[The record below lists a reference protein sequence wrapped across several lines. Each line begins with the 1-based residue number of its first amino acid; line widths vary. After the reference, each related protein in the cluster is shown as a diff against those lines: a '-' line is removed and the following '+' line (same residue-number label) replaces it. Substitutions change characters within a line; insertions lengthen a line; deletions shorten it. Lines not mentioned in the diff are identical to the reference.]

1 MSKDNAGGGFLSKM
15 AQIVKRPSGGWNEL
29 DAQQGHRDSQY
40 NKQILAEMIERKRRN
55 DFVRKREFDML
66 RKLRNRVNDAE
77 QMQGGRPSFFQSSYS
92 SKPDDNRVGTLNKI
106 KAIEEEML
114 PQQASSLARMR
125 QADAAS
131 GKSAAQLQPNP
142 SGQMARPHPIKS
154 QSGVSTAFSP
164 KTMPSPTSI
173 HTTNPMERTQQL
185 PRPDRAAAGVPVT
198 SIHRQ
203 LQPSQSGTH
212 ASSVV
217 PPTARTPSLKPITQT
232 QSSVTKTTP
241 TVSAAPTPSAIP
253 KLLAVQAASKS
264 TSSSPVVGSANIL
277 KSANNAGSS
286 SDASDGTSSLFS
298 ASKFYAVDVQEL
310 ALDPDI
316 EEASIR
322 FASGDDAAAEQGL
335 LEILKRDGS
344 GTIDE
349 WLTLFDLYR
358 AIGKAD
364 AFENLA
370 IDFANRFSTSAP
382 QWFSMKAELA
392 SRTTVVAASTA
403 SLGKATWTADQVV
416 EPYQVTVLTKL
427 LERTPQP
434 WVLDWSA
441 LERIDPDSLLSL
453 VQLFKSWATTNVD
466 LRFVS
471 AAALRDCLQRT
482 TISGNADIDRGWWD
496 LRLFALRIMDMGDDF
511 EMTALDYCVTYEV
524 SPPSWEPPVCRY
536 RSLHAG
542 EAIDNGEGGD
552 VTSSS
557 APDKPPMFVESQL
570 HDSLLPVDS
579 ESSEFPSS
587 QLALDWPAAELSGE
601 ILGDA
606 DHVLKAIDKRLGTT
620 SPVVIVS
627 CKYLIRVDFSSSG
640 SILNWASAHQRE
652 GRQVRFTDV
661 HRLVAAFF
669 HVVGVTE
676 SAKVLTRTN

>member
-114 PQQASSLARMR
+114 PKP
-125 QADAAS
+125 AS
-131 GKSAAQLQPNP
+131 GRSVVQPQPNP
-142 SGQMARPHPIKS
+142 AGQTARPHPIKS
-154 QSGVSTAFSP
+154 PSGVPTAFSP
-164 KTMPSPTSI
+164 KTMPSPTGV
-173 HTTNPMERTQQL
+173 HATDPMERTQQL
-185 PRPDRAAAGVPVT
+185 PRPDRMSAT
-198 SIHRQ
+198 SIHRPLQ
-203 LQPSQSGTH
+203 LSPSGAP
-212 ASSVV
+212 ASSVA
-217 PPTARTPSLKPITQT
+217 PPTARPLSPKPIIQT
-232 QSSVTKTTP
+232 QSSVTKTTSI
-241 TVSAAPTPSAIP
+241 VSAAPTPSVMP

-264 TSSSPVVGSANIL
+264 TNSSSVAVASSSNVI
-277 KSANNAGSS
+277 KSVNEAGSS

-392 SRTTVVAASTA
+392 ARTTVVAASTA

-416 EPYQVTVLTKL
+416 EAYQITVLTKL

-441 LERIDPDSLLSL
+441 LERIDPDALPSL
-453 VQLFKSWATTNVD
+453 VQLFKSWATTSVD

-471 AAALRDCLQRT
+471 AATLRDCLQRT

-542 EAIDNGEGGD
+542 EAIDNGEGSD

-557 APDKPPMFVESQL
+557 TPDKPPMFVESQL
-570 HDSLLPVDS
+570 HDSLLPADS
-579 ESSEFPSS
+579 ENSEFPSS

-606 DHVLKAIDKRLGTT
+606 DHVLKAIDKRLGST

-640 SILNWASAHQRE
+640 SLLNWASAHQRE